1 MKLKLT
7 DRILLVLYA
16 ILGIA
21 LLLGGIGCWIWPDLL
36 NTLNQAITW
45 AGGFGVLSYVALGL
59 LIVILLVWP
68 VRLIMISC
76 RREPKMDK
84 SSVSIQHTEDGAVR
98 VSVAAMDTLVKQA
111 IAQTEGVVDLKTR
124 IVNHE
129 DSITVKIDM
138 TLEAD
143 AHIPNIT
150 MRMQRSIKNFIEEF
164 SGIAVREV
172 EILVSAVKPVDRPV
186 SAMAVPAI
194 QSALKDVERKSE
206 PIEAEVVAEPI
217 EAQTEPIQEESKE
230 PAGESPEE
238 QANAETDKNGATE
251 APEGEPEHN

>member
-7 DRILLVLYA
+7 DRILLALYA

-21 LLLGGIGCWIWPDLL
+21 LLLGCIGCWIWPDLL
-36 NTLNQAITW
+36 NTLNQAIIW

-124 IVNHE
+124 IVNYE

-172 EILVSAVKPVDRPV
+172 EILVSAVKPVDHPV

-194 QSALKDVERKSE
+194 QPALKDVERKSE

-238 QANAETDKNGATE
+238 QANTETDKNGATE

>member
-1 MKLKLT
+1 MKLKLA
-7 DRILLVLYA
+7 DRILLALYA
-16 ILGIA
+16 LLGIA
-21 LLLGGIGCWIWPDLL
+21 LLLGGIGCWIWPDWL
-36 NTLNQAITW
+36 NILNQTILW

-59 LIVILLVWP
+59 LMVILLVWP

-76 RREPKMDK
+76 RREPKTDK

-111 IAQTEGVVDLKTR
+111 IVQTEGVVDLKTK
-124 IVNHE
+124 IINHE

-143 AHIPNIT
+143 VHIPNVT

-186 SAMAVPAI
+186 SAMAVPVI
-194 QSALKDVERKSE
+194 QPVLKDVERESE
-206 PIEAEVVAEPI
+206 PIVAEVVTEPI
-217 EAQTEPIQEESKE
+217 GDQTEPIQEESKE